1 MMKAKFFGTI
11 KYFLISA
18 GILFTLFILL
28 AFTSLPFWMRYHL
41 ATAVPQLKGTQ
52 KPAYIVMLGAGGMPE
67 GENLVRL
74 YHTAAVART
83 YPAARVILSLPG
95 DTADSL
101 SAVSLLKKELIL
113 HKIPGGRI
121 ILENRGNNTRN
132 EVLDI
137 RKMMGDT
144 AKSILVV
151 TSPEH
156 VYRAVKCFRKAG
168 FRHVFGHPAFE
179 KTLPAGLLTGSREKG
194 TAAVPE
200 IGDSIQ
206 IRYRFWAYLHCE
218 ITVLREYVAITYY
231 WLKGWI

>member
-1 MMKAKFFGTI
+1 MKATVFRII

-28 AFTSLPFWMRYHL
+28 AFTSLPFWMCYHL
-41 ATAVPQLKGTQ
+41 ATAGKQPEGSQ

-67 GENLVRL
+67 GENMVRL
-74 YHTAAVART
+74 YHTAEVAKT
-83 YPAARVILSLPG
+83 YPVARVILSLPG
-95 DTADSL
+95 DTTDSL

-113 HKIPGGRI
+113 HKIRGGRI

-132 EVLDI
+132 EVLNI
-137 RKMMGDT
+137 RKMISDT
-144 AKSILVV
+144 AKSIMVV

-179 KTLPAGLLTGSREKG
+179 KTLPAGLLTGNREKG
-194 TAAVPE
+194 TEAVPE

-206 IRYRFWAYLHCE
+206 IRYRVWAYLHCE

-231 WLKGWI
+231 RLKGWI

>member
-1 MMKAKFFGTI
+1 MKATVSRTI

-18 GILFTLFILL
+18 GFLFVVFILL
-28 AFTSLPFWMRYHL
+28 ALTSLPFWMRYHL
-41 ATAVPQLKGTQ
+41 ATAVPQLKETQ

-74 YHTAAVART
+74 YHTAMVAKA
-83 YPAARVILSLPG
+83 YSSARIVLSLPG
-95 DTADSL
+95 DTTDSL
-101 SAVSLLKKELIL
+101 SAVSLLKKELVL
-113 HKIPGGRI
+113 HKIRGGRI
-121 ILENRGNNTRN
+121 LLENRGNNTRN
-132 EVLDI
+132 EVLRI
-137 RKMMGDT
+137 AKIINDT
-144 AKSILVV
+144 AKSILLV

-168 FRHVFGHPAFE
+168 FRRVFGHPAFE
-179 KTLPAGLLTGSREKG
+179 KTLPAGLLTGSRENG
-194 TAAVPE
+194 TEAVPE